1 METVSNSCFLHHK
14 IIVIF
19 GGAVLH
25 GNLTLNIN
33 NCFFHALPFIPFAH
47 VKMESFIA

>member
-14 IIVIF
+14 IVIF
-19 GGAVLH
+19 GGAELH
-25 GNLTLNIN
+25 GNLTLYIS

-47 VKMESFIA
+47 VKMKSFMA